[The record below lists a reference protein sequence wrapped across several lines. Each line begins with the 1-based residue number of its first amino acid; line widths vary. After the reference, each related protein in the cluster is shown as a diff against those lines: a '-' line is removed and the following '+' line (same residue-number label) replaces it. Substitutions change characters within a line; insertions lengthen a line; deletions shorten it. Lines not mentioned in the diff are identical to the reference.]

1 MTRANNRPGSSHRDR
16 VVATAIDFVNELAP
30 GSARGH
36 QYEPHSDGEHLASV
50 ANSTFAAFYDQPA
63 VFIPSERHEILT
75 LVTDLH
81 RVLLALGESRLNDA
95 VPLINSMMAK
105 HAFAPHLSAEE
116 PFSLHYQDHTLPA
129 PAAWTTGIAASL
141 GSFVSSGAW
150 EYIGVCEASKCDRV
164 FLDDTRNQSRR
175 FCTTRCQNRV
185 KVRAFR
191 SRMR

>member
-1 MTRANNRPGSSHRDR
+1 MTRANNRPGTSHRDR
-16 VVATAIDFVNELAP
+16 VVATAIDLVNALAP

-36 QYEPHSDGEHLASV
+36 QYEPNTQGEHLATV
-50 ANSTFAAFYDQPA
+50 ANATFSDFHDQPA
-63 VFIPSERHEILT
+63 VFQPSERDEILT
-75 LVTDLH
+75 LVMDLH
-81 RVLLALGESRLNDA
+81 QVLVALGESRLADA
-95 VPLINSMMAK
+95 VPLINTMMAK
-105 HAFAPHLSAEE
+105 HSFAPHLSAEE
-116 PFSLHYQDHTLPA
+116 PFSLHYQDHNLPA
-129 PAAWTTGIAASL
+129 PAGWTTGCAASL

-150 EYIGVCEASKCDRV
+150 EYIGVCEASQCDRV